1 MTLESAIQAAN
12 TAIGKLIEASPSLL
26 TSFRTTSGRVRLI
39 VAAAAIMQV
48 RKQQNLTAAEGASS
62 IEALSAVNELARY
75 IVDTYGLTSLG
86 GATVDCTTGEVTFQ
100 APSS

>member
-26 TSFRTTSGRVRLI
+26 TSFRATSSRVRLI
-39 VAAAAIMQV
+39 VAAAAIIQV

-62 IEALSAVNELARY
+62 IEALRAVNELAGY

-100 APSS
+100 APPS